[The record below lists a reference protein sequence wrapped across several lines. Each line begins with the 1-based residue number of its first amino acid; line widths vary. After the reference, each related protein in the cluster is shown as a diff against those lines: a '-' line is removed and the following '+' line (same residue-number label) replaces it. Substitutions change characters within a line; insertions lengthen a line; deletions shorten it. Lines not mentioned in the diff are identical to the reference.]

1 MEPSNSEERD
11 QIDWSSVRH
20 EEEPAPE
27 AAAGAEAF
35 QSDNWWRA
43 SAPASDWAEPVSEP
57 PVAETTQRNESGS
70 ADIYFCGRTSLFPL
84 NLAVR
89 AIGKENLTGLL
100 RARWDKE
107 PVEVLARDGEIE
119 VSSVAWVKADFE
131 EINSRMAQAGKIAP
145 AAMFKPGEDVRD
157 FRAG

>member
-1 MEPSNSEERD
+1 MLEPSNSEERD
-11 QIDWSSVRH
+11 QIDRSPVRH

-27 AAAGAEAF
+27 PAAGAEAF

-43 SAPASDWAEPVSEP
+43 SAPASDWADPVSEP
-57 PVAETTQRNESGS
+57 PTAEIAQRTHSGA

-100 RARWDKE
+100 RACWTRNPWTF
-107 PVEVLARDGEIE
+107 LRG
-119 VSSVAWVKADFE
+119 
-131 EINSRMAQAGKIAP
+131 M
-145 AAMFKPGEDVRD
+145 
-157 FRAG
+157 